1 MISTRTPE
9 GFSNHCPVCG
19 HDIRIEPSTVPVR
32 DAPCPQCGCLL
43 TFDVPAIP
51 MVRCS
56 EAELMNI
63 FSQLANRVDAAESRS
78 LRIDLGD
85 VMFLSSATL
94 GKLLML
100 VRRATAA
107 GCRITLCNL
116 NPVIAEVF
124 QVTKLDQILNVE
136 H

>member
-63 FSQLANRVDAAESRS
+63 FSQLANRVGAGEARL
-78 LRIDLGD
+78 LRIDLGN
-85 VMFLSSATL
+85 VTFLSSEGL
-94 GKLLML
+94 GALLKLA
-100 VRRATAA
+100 RRATAA
-107 GCRITLCNL
+107 GNRITLCNL
-116 NPVIAEVF
+116 NPTIAEVF
-124 QVTKLDQILNVE
+124 QITKLDQILNVE
-136 H
+136 